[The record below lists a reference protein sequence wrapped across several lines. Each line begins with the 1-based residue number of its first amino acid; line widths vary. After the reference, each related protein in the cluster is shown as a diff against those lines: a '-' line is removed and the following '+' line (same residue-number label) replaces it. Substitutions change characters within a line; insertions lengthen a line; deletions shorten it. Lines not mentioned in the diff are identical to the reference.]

1 VNDRLKLWLVIR
13 RALHMVIAAVD
24 EFIGFAKSDK

>member
-1 VNDRLKLWLVIR
+1 MNDRLKLWLVVR

-24 EFIGFAKSDK
+24 EFIGFAAKEK